1 MRGAGEKRIPTWRS
15 ADSNPASS
23 LSAAG
28 FRRKA
33 ELQTAAFRRGR
44 RRKPKGRIRIE
55 KEGVNMQVRAQE
67 NDWTV
72 LPEHEWTAPHDD
84 AVWEVGLVWLD
95 KLPHLPLPRKCPG
108 EGLSVHLRWN

>member
-1 MRGAGEKRIPTWRS
+1 MRGVGEKRIPTWRL
-15 ADSNPASS
+15 AD
-23 LSAAG
+23 

-33 ELQTAAFRRGR
+33 QLQTAAFRRGR

-72 LPEHEWTAPHDD
+72 LPEHEWTALHDD